1 MLETMFGNGL
11 VEWCH
16 CIFQRTWI
24 IKSICHKRT
33 VGFLQ
38 NLHSYVLQQCL
49 FLQQCFIESGLGPK
63 GNLNWDNLVS
73 KSVMFSKET
82 LQHMLCCQI
91 QAHIKQ
97 AAVFYYKTGPIKA
110 AYNSDT
116 THNSPINIYLIP
128 GEIHCLD
135 ILQNQVLYIY
145 NVYMYIYVFFALEYR
160 HLMTFVPSFN
170 RVKFLRCNMSHVK
183 WLPCFPTLTD
193 GLRAAPGAV
202 VKAGPLGWANQ
213 TVSRLAAKTQQ
224 ALGFKFFPSQTSTV
238 GRHPRVSADSWT
250 YTYIYMRHRVND
262 TNQQRDTCTP
272 LKQSRTI
279 TLSWWLTVCIE
290 TYGT

>member
-24 IKSICHKRT
+24 IKSISHKCT

-82 LQHMLCCQI
+82 LQFMLCCQI

-116 THNSPINIYLIP
+116 THNSPIKYL
-128 GEIHCLD
+128 LD
-135 ILQNQVLYIY
+135 SRRNSLPWYTTEPSA
-145 NVYMYIYVFFALEYR
+145 VYMQCIHVHIWFFL
-160 HLMTFVPSFN
+160 L
-170 RVKFLRCNMSHVK
+170 
-183 WLPCFPTLTD
+183 W
-193 GLRAAPGAV
+193 
-202 VKAGPLGWANQ
+202 
-213 TVSRLAAKTQQ
+213 
-224 ALGFKFFPSQTSTV
+224 ST
-238 GRHPRVSADSWT
+238 G
-250 YTYIYMRHRVND
+250 I
-262 TNQQRDTCTP
+262 
-272 LKQSRTI
+272 
-279 TLSWWLTVCIE
+279 
-290 TYGT
+290 